1 MSRNVDVVRAVLEA
15 QRQRDWKAFR
25 RLYDPDIEWEDV
37 SGLWGDW
44 GTRRG
49 FEDVRDAF
57 VTWFEAFERVDFDIE
72 NIIESGDE
80 VVVFMRIRGRGS
92 GEWSRRRAANPLRV
106 DGARRQDRAGEGLS
120 ERGRRPRSRR
130 AAGVVRRSPAVCSNR
145 KPSARS
151 FFRLPCGIRLARARG
166 AYRNR
171 TGVNGFAGCPLRCA
185 QLCGVAL
192 RRAESDWGDSV
203 WL

>member
-72 NIIESGDE
+72 NILESGGE
-80 VVVFMRIRGRGS
+80 VVVFMRIRGRGRGS
-92 GEWSRRRAANPLRV
+92 GLVVEQRIPSVWTVHGGRIVRV
-106 DGARRQDRAGEGLS
+106 
-120 ERGRRPRSRR
+120 RGYRNEADALE
-130 AAGVVRRSPAVCSNR
+130 AAG
-145 KPSARS
+145 
-151 FFRLPCGIRLARARG
+151 
-166 AYRNR
+166 
-171 TGVNGFAGCPLRCA
+171 LR
-185 QLCGVAL
+185 
-192 RRAESDWGDSV
+192 E
-203 WL
+203 

>member
-80 VVVFMRIRGRGS
+80 VVVFMRIRGRGRGS
-92 GEWSRRRAANPLRV
+92 GLVVEQRIPSVWTVHGGRIVRV
-106 DGARRQDRAGEGLS
+106 
-120 ERGRRPRSRR
+120 RGYRNEADALE
-130 AAGVVRRSPAVCSNR
+130 AAG
-145 KPSARS
+145 
-151 FFRLPCGIRLARARG
+151 
-166 AYRNR
+166 
-171 TGVNGFAGCPLRCA
+171 LR
-185 QLCGVAL
+185 
-192 RRAESDWGDSV
+192 E
-203 WL
+203 

>member
-1 MSRNVDVVRAVLEA
+1 MSRNVDVVRAVLEP

-80 VVVFMRIRGRGS
+80 VVVFMRIRGRGRGS
-92 GEWSRRRAANPLRV
+92 GLVVEQRIPSVWTVHGGRIVRV
-106 DGARRQDRAGEGLS
+106 
-120 ERGRRPRSRR
+120 RGYRNEADALE
-130 AAGVVRRSPAVCSNR
+130 AAG
-145 KPSARS
+145 
-151 FFRLPCGIRLARARG
+151 
-166 AYRNR
+166 
-171 TGVNGFAGCPLRCA
+171 LR
-185 QLCGVAL
+185 
-192 RRAESDWGDSV
+192 E
-203 WL
+203 